1 MILTIPFRSCPSQR
15 PQRPRPPLRRLSNR
29 LIFFLLVL
37 LSCAAVPGC
46 APARKPITIK
56 LWEFPRWLESANS
69 IDRFVWIR
77 RQIAQFEEIHPEV
90 SIELTELTWERGGD
104 KKKIAIAA
112 GVGPDIITGTLPMQ
126 LIEQGMVEPIDP
138 YLALEEREDYFKPAL
153 DAFTYEGKIYGWP
166 WYLTGSVMFVNLDL
180 FRRYGVEP
188 PEADWNYAE
197 FLDSARQLTRD
208 ADGDGQP
215 DSYGF
220 GFLVRPGDT
229 NAWPFLF
236 PDGLRL
242 PGGDSAEA
250 PGSIT
255 GLETALFRLQD
266 LVQKERVAPAQSAA
280 WTTEALWQ
288 RFTNQRDIAMA
299 PWGIWAIP
307 KLRTMEGFTFDV
319 LPYPSLQD
327 GDSSGPM
334 RAFIGTAGFMILRQ
348 SDDRKRELCMELAN
362 FLVRPKEQARLA
374 SYGVF
379 PSRVRAKNIYEGDE
393 LMAKAQMIITAG
405 QTVPR
410 HPQWARIDEKLQREF
425 QLALLGEKD
434 IESAVSDIEV
444 QTASILAESSSPAT
458 ASGMRRSNWM
468 LFAVSAILAFGA
480 VFAFC
485 FMFLMKRVRS
495 DTLSAFAFL
504 APALCLFAVFLLL
517 PLCWVVMLAFQ
528 DYSIAD
534 GRSTWVGLANLRSV
548 FRDPVFMR
556 SALNTLIYAI
566 VVVPVNTLSALVI
579 ASFIYPLSNRMR
591 SLFRGAYYL
600 PGVASVVVIAMVWR
614 WMFNESFGLLNMGL
628 GFLGLPDV
636 HWLTNPRV
644 ALWSIIL
651 TSIARPPGGPIL
663 VYLASLDAIPTSLYD
678 AGEIDGAGPLK
689 RWWHITVPLLRP
701 TTLFLALTM
710 TIASFQVFAQ
720 VQILTDGGPGYATE
734 VVVHRI
740 YTAAI
745 RDFDFG
751 AAAAMSLILFCV
763 IMFVSAVQY
772 RYFRSDTEY

>member
-1 MILTIPFRSCPSQR
+1 MILPIPFRSCSSQH
-15 PQRPRPPLRRLSNR
+15 PNRPRVPLRRLSGR
-29 LIFFLLVL
+29 LIIFLLVL

-56 LWEFPRWLESANS
+56 LWEFPRWLESADS
-69 IDRFVWIR
+69 IDRFIWIR
-77 RQIAQFEEIHPEV
+77 RQIVQFEEMHPEV
-90 SIELTELTWERGGD
+90 SIELTELTWERGSD

-112 GVGPDIITGTLPMQ
+112 GVGPDIITGTLPIQ
-126 LIEQGMVEPIDP
+126 LIEQGLVEPIDP
-138 YLALEEREDYFKPAL
+138 YLTPEERADFFKPAL
-153 DAFTYEGKIYGWP
+153 DAFTCDDRIYGWP

-180 FRRYGVEP
+180 FERYGVEP
-188 PEADWNYAE
+188 PGADWNYGE

-208 ADGDGQP
+208 ADADGQP
-215 DSYGF
+215 DTYGF
-220 GFLVRPGDT
+220 GFLIRPGDT

-242 PGGDSAEA
+242 PAGDTSDVA
-250 PGSIT
+250 

-266 LVQKERVAPAQSAA
+266 LVQKKRVAPAQSAA
-280 WTTEALWQ
+280 WTTETLWQ

-327 GDSSGPM
+327 GDSGAPM

-348 SDDRKRELCMELAN
+348 SNERKRKLCMELAK
-362 FLVRPKEQARLA
+362 FLVRPEEQARLA

-379 PSRVRAKNIYEGDE
+379 PSRVRAGDIYEGDE
-393 LMAKAQMIITAG
+393 LMAKAQRIITAG
-405 QTVPR
+405 QTAPR
-410 HPQWARIDEKLQREF
+410 HPQWARMDEKLQREI
-425 QLALLGEKD
+425 QLALLGEKSV
-434 IESAVSDIEV
+434 ESAVADSEAQI
-444 QTASILAESSSPAT
+444 ARILAEAPSPAA

-468 LFAVSAILAFGA
+468 LFAVSAILVSGA
-480 VFAFC
+480 VFALC
-485 FMFLMKRVRS
+485 FMFLMKKMRS

-528 DYSIAD
+528 NYSIAT
-534 GRSTWVGLANLRSV
+534 GRSSWVGLENMRSV

-556 SALNTLIYAI
+556 SALNTLIYAV
-566 VVVPVNTLSALVI
+566 VVVPVNTLSALVV
-579 ASFIYPLSNRMR
+579 ASLIYPLSNRMR
-591 SLFRGAYYL
+591 SFFRGAYYL
-600 PGVASVVVIAMVWR
+600 PGIASVVVIAMVWR
-614 WMFNESFGLLNMGL
+614 WMFNESFGLLNTGL
-628 GFLGLPDV
+628 GFLGLPGV

-763 IMFVSAVQY
+763 IMFASAVQY